1 MKTSRQVGRFGIL
14 ILVAIAVFSTP
25 ILIWHLTKD
34 PSTTP
39 LPAPDMVG
47 YLPLSDALG
56 IDVIDDSF
64 QSQALDLTDV
74 SQLLWSMQGIT
85 SAAGFRVAP
94 SAGGTY
100 PLEVFVAVKRVSD
113 LETGF
118 YRYNPNG
125 HSLTEVSIN
134 ESLALAD
141 CFVVDDRGVLEEAA
155 AVLVVL
161 AEYARTTERYG
172 ARGIQ
177 YVHLEVGHVLQNAF
191 LQMAAL
197 DLRTRPILTLDEGML
212 QRFLNTAYHPML
224 VLPVGRPATL
234 GPLRNVPLDGTEM
247 SVEQAISSRRSVR
260 DYLNASLPNENLLEI
275 LSNCTLAPLIGGDA
289 SHYNLHLVSRDVT
302 LLHAGLYEFS
312 WTNGSLVML
321 SDENLVES
329 IFEAGLSQPWIR
341 EAQVNLVISADFGW
355 TRQFH
360 DADSQWRVMLYDI
373 GMLSQIV
380 YLKCAS
386 LGLGTVAVGGLYK
399 DQVAQVVQAPEGFT
413 CVYIM
418 PIGVL

>member
-14 ILVAIAVFSTP
+14 ILIAIAVFSTP
-25 ILIWHLTKD
+25 ILIWHLTRA
-34 PSTTP
+34 PSTMQ
-39 LPAPDMVG
+39 LPAPDLVG

-56 IDVIDDSF
+56 IDVVDDSF
-64 QSQALDLTDV
+64 EGQALNLTDV
-74 SQLLWSMQGIT
+74 SQLLWSMQGMT

-100 PLEVFVAVKRVSD
+100 PLEVFVAVNRVSD

-134 ESLALAD
+134 ESADLTD
-141 CFVVDDRGVLEEAA
+141 CFAVDDRVVLEEAS
-155 AVLVVL
+155 VVL
-161 AEYARTTERYG
+161 AVFAEYARTTQRYG

-197 DLRTRPILTLDEGML
+197 DLRTKPILNLDEGML
-212 QRFLNTAYHPML
+212 QGFMNTAYHPLL
-224 VLPVGRPATL
+224 VLPVGRSWTL
-234 GPLRNVPLDGTEM
+234 GPLRNVPMDGTEM
-247 SVEQAISSRRSVR
+247 TVEQAINSRRSVR
-260 DYLNASLPNENLLEI
+260 DYLNHSFPNEKLLEI
-275 LSNCTLAPLIGGDA
+275 LNSCALAPLIGGNA
-289 SHYNLHLVSRDVT
+289 SHYSLRLVLRDVT
-302 LLHAGLYEFS
+302 LLDTGLHEFS
-312 WTNGSLVML
+312 LTNGTLTML

-341 EAQVNLVISADFGW
+341 EAQVNLVISAEFGW
-355 TRQFH
+355 TRQLH
-360 DADSQWRVMLYDI
+360 DADFQWRMMLYNI

-386 LGLGTVAVGGLYK
+386 MGLGTVAVGGLYE
-399 DQVAQVVQAPEGFT
+399 DQVAQVVQVPEGFT
-413 CVYIM
+413 SVYIM